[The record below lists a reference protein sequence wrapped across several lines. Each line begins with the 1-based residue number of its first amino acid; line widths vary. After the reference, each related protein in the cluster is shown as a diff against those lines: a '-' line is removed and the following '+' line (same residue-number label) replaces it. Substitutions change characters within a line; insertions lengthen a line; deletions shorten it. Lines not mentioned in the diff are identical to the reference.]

1 MTDST
6 ATNDARLERLRTT
19 VELVAASAIAV
30 THVAGALGAIA
41 ALRRRSA
48 RCR

>member
-1 MTDST
+1 MTDT
-6 ATNDARLERLRTT
+6 TPTHAPRLERLRTA
-19 VELVAASAIAV
+19 VDLVAASAIAV
-30 THVAGALGAIA
+30 THIAGAIGTIA